1 MANESEILLGR
12 LIVERSLATQEQVLQ
27 TLRDRNADPEGPSL
41 GERLVKKGVL
51 TQEQLDD
58 ISAAGRAT
66 ELRQGR
72 DEAATDHMI
81 PLGSAR
87 EAIAR
92 ECLREAEAAL
102 ATDRDSALKELGRLA
117 AEFADTESGNRAQ
130 ALLGE
135 HRP

>member
-1 MANESEILLGR
+1 MVQGLVVGNHVALNK
-12 LIVERSLATQEQVLQ
+12 
-27 TLRDRNADPEGPSL
+27 L
-41 GERLVKKGVL
+41 GERLVTKGVL
-51 TQEQLDD
+51 TQQQLDD
-58 ISAAGRAT
+58 VGAAARAS

-102 ATDRDSALKELGRLA
+102 DTDRDGALKELQRLA
-117 AEFADTESGNRAQ
+117 EEFADTESGNRAG
-130 ALLGE
+130 ALLRE
-135 HRP
+135 QDA